1 VADGPAEFFGA
12 EGRADAVPDD
22 ERVDVGLGLGE
33 PDRLGLLLGLGLDDG
48 EPAGL
53 DVGVVVGVGVTEP
66 VPLPLGVGDGEPD
79 PLPLGVGDGE
89 PVEVGVAEGE
99 GVDDDG
105 DGDGDGDV
113 VDGED
118 DAEVVDGEGDGEGV
132 ADAAGELDGLNRGL
146 AVADDGLDRG
156 LAVADEVGAGD
167 GEALASA
174 GSGEVTDS
182 PETRKPPATRLA
194 TTVRPYPKHMRIA
207 HFALLVRIGCDDSRF
222 LIVPLCPARAVGCD
236 EGHSVAAA
244 IPRDE
249 KPGTSEPTPLT
260 AGITPTRF

>member
-99 GVDDDG
+99 GVGD

-118 DAEVVDGEGDGEGV
+118 DADVVDGEGDGEGV
-132 ADAAGELDGLNRGL
+132 ADAAGELDGLDRGL
-146 AVADDGLDRG
+146 AMADDGLDRG

>member
-53 DVGVVVGVGVTEP
+53 ELGVAVGDGEP
-66 VPLPLGVGDGEPD
+66 VPLPLG
-79 PLPLGVGDGE
+79 LGDGE

-99 GVDDDG
+99 GVGD